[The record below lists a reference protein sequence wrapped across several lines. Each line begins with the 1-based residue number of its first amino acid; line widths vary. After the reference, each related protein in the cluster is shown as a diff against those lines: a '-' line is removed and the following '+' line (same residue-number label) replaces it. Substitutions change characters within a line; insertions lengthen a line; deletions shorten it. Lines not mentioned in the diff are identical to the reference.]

1 MAGRDLFS
9 DFKPKGHVNKNSFD
23 LSQKHVFSMRPGIV
37 SPVASVPVVPGDY
50 FDLNIAGLIRSMT
63 MNTAAFIRG
72 KWHFDS
78 VFVPYSQLWHPFNQF
93 ITQRNDKHSSLQRGT
108 AYVPVINFG
117 TLVCIVA
124 AFCEVMDDDDLEFVK
139 DRYPWAFDL
148 HGVPLYGNVIRL
160 LDMLGYGDFTW
171 VYSVPDERPDTNPYK
186 ITVNHLQIMQ
196 VLNNK
201 GFWSK
206 YVNIFA
212 LAAYQHSWY
221 DLYRNKFYDNQ
232 DNGLTHE
239 YVNFFNWD
247 DVQCYDFASSVI
259 LSDYVGETSWAN
271 GFADTVLSHFPDKF
285 VRVVNLLTVR
295 YHQWKKDRF
304 TAMMPSA
311 QFGSVSTYENT
322 AYGPIFAKDVTS
334 GGGNTAVYV
343 RNSDSSY
350 SNQLVN
356 SDSSGGAN
364 RDFRVTS
371 VVDVMA
377 LRKAELLQNWKQ
389 NALRA
394 GNMTDDAMKAH
405 YGEEPYYVADENVRF
420 LGQCSSQFQVNPIT
434 ASATT
439 GGDMINGVVGDL
451 AAQGK
456 SELGGHCFKDSFKD
470 FGVLQIYMYFVPEA
484 EYSSNMLQKEHTRHE
499 MFDFFTKELENT
511 GLTSEMGAQL
521 NLSID
526 GSNDPFTLPIGYNPP
541 NIDYKTAVDQCH
553 AGFADLIMGYTL
565 GGESFNIKRFGDLSA
580 WVAPRPTNFYS
591 IQTSSSTIV
600 RPDLASLYV
609 NPNIFDKVFR
619 AEINGDMNTDNF
631 VCNVFLQLRAIRNM
645 SVLGIPQF

>member
-9 DFKPKGHVNKNSFD
+9 DFKPNGHVNKNSFD
-23 LSQKHVFSMRPGIV
+23 LSQKHVFSMRPGII

-63 MNTAAFIRG
+63 MNTAAFVRG

-93 ITQRNDKHSSLQRGT
+93 ITQRNDKHSSLQKGT
-108 AYVPVINFG
+108 AFVPVINYG
-117 TLVCIVA
+117 TLVCIVVA
-124 AFCEVMDDDDLEFVK
+124 YCEVLTGDDYESAKASF
-139 DRYPWAFDL
+139 PWAFDM
-148 HGVPLYGNVIRL
+148 HGYPLYGNVIRL
-160 LDMLGYGDFTW
+160 LDMLGYGDFSW
-171 VYSVPDERPDTNPYK
+171 VYYIPEERPATNPYK
-186 ITVNHLQIMQ
+186 IAFNAVGIMQ
-196 VLNNK
+196 ILNNK

-232 DNGLTHE
+232 DNGLIHE

-259 LSDYVGETSWAN
+259 LPDYVGETSWGSSFCETVN
-271 GFADTVLSHFPDKF
+271 QNFAAKFSRVCGLLS
-285 VRVVNLLTVR
+285 VR

-322 AYGPIFAKDVTS
+322 AYGPIYSDISHSSTDRTLLVRSDVSIDPKRVALASTS
-334 GGGNTAVYV
+334 NLP
-343 RNSDSSY
+343 N
-350 SNQLVN
+350 
-356 SDSSGGAN
+356 
-364 RDFRVTS
+364 FKVTS
-371 VVDVMA
+371 VVDVMQ

-394 GNMTDDAMKAH
+394 GNMTDDAMLAH

-434 ASATT
+434 ASAST

-484 EYSSNMLQKEHTRHE
+484 EYCSNMLQKEHTRHE
-499 MFDFFTKELENT
+499 MFDFFTKELENI
-511 GLTSEMGAQL
+511 GLQPELGAQL

-526 GSNDPFTLPIGYNPP
+526 GANDPFTLPIGYNPP
-541 NIDYKTAVDQCH
+541 NVDYKTAVDMCH

-565 GGESFNIKRFGDLSA
+565 GSESYNLKRFGDLSA
-580 WVAPRPTNFYS
+580 WVAPRPTDFYS

>member
-23 LSQKHVFSMRPGIV
+23 LSQKHVFSMRPGII

-63 MNTAAFIRG
+63 MNTAAFVRG

-93 ITQRNDKHSSLQRGT
+93 ITQRQDKHSSLQKGT
-108 AYVPVINFG
+108 AFVPVINYG
-117 TLVCIVA
+117 TLVCFVA
-124 AFCEVMDDDDLEFVK
+124 AFCEAVSDDDYEFCK
-139 DRYPWAFDL
+139 STYNWAFDM
-148 HGVPLYGNVIRL
+148 HGYPLYGNVIRL

-171 VYSVPDERPDTNPYK
+171 VYKIPDSRPETNPYK
-186 ITVNHLQIMQ
+186 VQVNHLQVMQ
-196 VLNNK
+196 ILNNK

-221 DLYRNKFYDNQ
+221 DLYRNKFYD
-232 DNGLTHE
+232 DGNGGLLRS
-239 YVNFFNWD
+239 YVDFFNWD

-259 LSDYVGETSWAN
+259 LPEYVGETAWSD
-271 GFADTVLSHFPDKF
+271 GFVETIYSRFDNKLS
-285 VRVVNLLTVR
+285 RIIGLLTVR

-322 AYGPIFAKDVTS
+322 TYGPILAASTTS
-334 GGGNTAVYV
+334 SDQRPYLSGTNSGSSSNKFYNESPSGFNT
-343 RNSDSSY
+343 
-350 SNQLVN
+350 
-356 SDSSGGAN
+356 
-364 RDFRVTS
+364 DFKVTS
-371 VVDVMA
+371 VVDVMQ

-456 SELGGHCFKDSFKD
+456 SDLGGHCFNDSFKD

-499 MFDFFTKELENT
+499 MFDFFTKELENI
-511 GLTSEMGAQL
+511 GLQSELGAQL

-526 GSNDPFTLPIGYNPP
+526 GSNDPFTLPIGFNPP
-541 NIDYKTAVDQCH
+541 NIDYKTAVDMCH
-553 AGFADLIMGYTL
+553 AGFADLIMGYTI
-565 GGESFNIKRFGDLSA
+565 GGESYNVERFGDLSA